1 MLAYYVEWH
10 MRQKLAPMLFD
21 DADKE
26 AAAAERTGIVAKA
39 ERSPAAISK
48 ETTGI
53 TPDGLP
59 VHSFRTLLAD
69 LASLARNTIVT
80 SITPNHPLAVLTR
93 ATPIQR
99 KAFALPAIAV

>member
-1 MLAYYVEWH
+1 DRVRAHVCLCMLAYYVEWH

-26 AAAAERTGIVAKA
+26 AAAAERT
-39 ERSPAAISK
+39 S
-48 ETTGI
+48 
-53 TPDGLP
+53 
-59 VHSFRTLLAD
+59 
-69 LASLARNTIVT
+69 IVT
-80 SITPNHPLAVLTR
+80 AITPNHPLTVLTR